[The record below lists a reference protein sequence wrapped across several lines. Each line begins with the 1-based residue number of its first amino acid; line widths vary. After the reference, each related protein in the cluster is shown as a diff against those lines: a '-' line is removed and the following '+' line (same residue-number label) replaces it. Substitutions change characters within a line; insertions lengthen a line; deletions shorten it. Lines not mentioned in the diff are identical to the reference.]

1 MKIKGAPSSSCAFLL
16 LFLLTFISS
25 APFSVAEDG
34 LENRFCSQES
44 GHLATFAEI
53 KMLADGQ

>member
-16 LFLLTFISS
+16 LFLLTLISS
-25 APFSVAEDG
+25 AEDG
-34 LENRFCSQES
+34 LENRFCSPES
-44 GHLATFAEI
+44 GQLATFAEI